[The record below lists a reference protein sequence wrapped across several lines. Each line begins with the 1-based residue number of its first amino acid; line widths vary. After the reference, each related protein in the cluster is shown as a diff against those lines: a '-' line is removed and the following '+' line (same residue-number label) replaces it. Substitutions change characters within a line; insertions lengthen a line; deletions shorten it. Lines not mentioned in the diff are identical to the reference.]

1 MCILRVWFKLRVGS
15 GVLPETLT
23 KPSSAPPMIFVR
35 EQFSA
40 NEVKYLL
47 KPFKYLLKPF
57 DEARLRGS
65 GA

>member
-1 MCILRVWFKLRVGS
+1 
-15 GVLPETLT
+15 
-23 KPSSAPPMIFVR
+23 MIFVR

>member
-1 MCILRVWFKLRVGS
+1 
-15 GVLPETLT
+15 
-23 KPSSAPPMIFVR
+23 MIFVR

-57 DEARLRGS
+57 AGRVFCREMVHCT
-65 GA
+65 

>member
-1 MCILRVWFKLRVGS
+1 
-15 GVLPETLT
+15 
-23 KPSSAPPMIFVR
+23 MIFVR

-65 GA
+65 GVLPRNTQTVHVLDLT